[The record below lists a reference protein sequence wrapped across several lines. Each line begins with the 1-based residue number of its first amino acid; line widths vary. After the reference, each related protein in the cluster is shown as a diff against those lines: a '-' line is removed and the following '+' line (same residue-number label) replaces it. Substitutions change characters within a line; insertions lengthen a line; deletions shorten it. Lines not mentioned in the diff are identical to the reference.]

1 MDTSDDPVSIGMLAL
16 GGGAGIFAANRMNK
30 PVTPAPPS
38 QTSMVSN
45 HLGDDPASQEQAN
58 RKRQKMLASVMT
70 KDWEQ
75 PVLGQGGLVGL

>member
-1 MDTSDDPVSIGMLAL
+1 MDTSDDPLFWMGGTKKLLGVDDRTPPPGM
-16 GGGAGIFAANRMNK
+16 
-30 PVTPAPPS
+30 

-75 PVLGQGGLVGL
+75 PVLGKGGLVGL